1 MDRPLARPKRAEQMS
16 DGAYRFL
23 EGGGQMGAAIAAFDW
38 GATALGPID
47 GWEAALRIT
56 VSTIINSA
64 FPKCLCWGSEMVS
77 IYNDAFVPILGN
89 KHFCLGQSFKT
100 IWAEAWNEIGPISAR
115 AMAGEATFIE
125 DFPLRIERSGHPE
138 LAYFT
143 FCYSPVRDETGD
155 VVGMIDTVIET
166 TNTVRANEAISL
178 RNHELLHRS
187 RNTFALISALVSQ
200 THRNAQ
206 SLEEAQTKIQA
217 RLASLNKAQNIL
229 GSNFDVSAS
238 IGQVVEGA
246 LEPFRQS
253 VGAIH
258 SSGPEIALGRGQVV
272 SLAMAVHELATNAA
286 KYGALSVPGGELEVR
301 WSLCPKSED
310 FHLSWSERGG
320 PPVRAPER
328 RGFGSFLIE
337 EALPAEF
344 EGEVTLQYLPEGF
357 QMQLIAPMAEILRG
371 QSLT

>member
-1 MDRPLARPKRAEQMS
+1 
-16 DGAYRFL
+16 
-23 EGGGQMGAAIAAFDW
+23 MGAAIAAFDW
-38 GATALGPID
+38 GKTSLGPIE
-47 GWEAALRIT
+47 GWGAALKIT

-64 FPKCLCWGSEMVS
+64 FPKCLCWGEDLIS

-89 KHFCLGQSFKT
+89 KHFCLGQSFQT
-100 IWAEAWNEIGPISAR
+100 IWAEAWSEIGPISAR

-125 DFPLRIERSGHPE
+125 DFPLRLERHGHAE
-138 LAYFT
+138 LAHFT
-143 FCYSPVRDETGD
+143 FCYSPVRDETGK

-166 TNTVRANEAISL
+166 TNTVKAKEAIDL
-178 RNHELLHRS
+178 RNHELMHRS

-200 THRNAQ
+200 THRNAA
-206 SLEEAQTKIQA
+206 SLEEAHIKIQS
-217 RLASLNKAQNIL
+217 RLSSLNKAQNIL
-229 GSNFDVSAS
+229 ASSFDVSAS

-246 LEPFRQS
+246 LEPFRQN
-253 VGAIH
+253 VGAIR
-258 SSGPEIALGRGQVV
+258 SGGPEIALGRGQVV

-301 WSLCPKSED
+301 WSLCPAEAD
-310 FHLSWSERGG
+310 FKLHWSERGG
-320 PPVRAPER
+320 PTVHAPER

-357 QMQLIAPMAEILRG
+357 QMQLIAPLAEIERG
-371 QSLT
+371 QAAL